1 MRLLQSGRKP
11 RAAPHC
17 SDVCLSKLRLFM
29 ASNFYSKQRPV
40 VQQKHKS
47 RTARPPQA
55 VYGPGDC
62 LPSINSATVGEFN
75 EELPVSPCI
84 IKFFLNSRP

>member
-1 MRLLQSGRKP
+1 MFVYPGLGYSWHPISTQSKGQW
-11 RAAPHC
+11 
-17 SDVCLSKLRLFM
+17 LFM

-47 RTARPPQA
+47 RTARPPHP

-62 LPSINSATVGEFN
+62 LPSVNSATVSEFD
-75 EELPVSPCI
+75 EEFPVSPCI